1 VNTVRDYIKK
11 LQRPN
16 EVPGPKFPEPGLPHR
31 PISVSHSDTSLTYTQ
46 SNCLIKEWV
55 SETGLS
61 NADHTLRLPEELY
74 DQHEHHEHHG
84 EDEYR
89 E

>member
-1 VNTVRDYIKK
+1 M
-11 LQRPN
+11 
-16 EVPGPKFPEPGLPHR
+16 
-31 PISVSHSDTSLTYTQ
+31 
-46 SNCLIKEWV
+46 